1 MLVAQSLSK
10 HHSFEWNQLS
20 LCTHT
25 HTHIYTV
32 ASVLVSKLVEI
43 TNGTDVCSLLI
54 YVAEALLNYS
64 CTYNTVY
71 VQSLQ
76 ETTDS

>member
-1 MLVAQSLSK
+1 MLVAQFLSK

-25 HTHIYTV
+25 PIYTV

-54 YVAEALLNYS
+54 YVDGVLLNYS